1 MLLYGFSCVRT
12 MSQLEFQALTEYFR
26 ALSDRLRLQILL
38 LLDGTGESNVSSLAE
53 RLGASQ
59 PLVSWHLRPLVRV
72 GLVRLRRTGRE
83 TYCSLNRDA
92 FRLYETTLARLFSL
106 DEDKGDVRASKDSG

>member
-1 MLLYGFSCVRT
+1 VRAV
-12 MSQLEFQALTEYFR
+12 SQPDFQALTEYFR
-26 ALSDRLRLQILL
+26 ALSDKLRLQILL

-53 RLGASQ
+53 HLAVSQ

-92 FRLYETTLARLFSL
+92 FRLYETALSRLFSL
-106 DEDKGDVRASKDSG
+106 DDDRSERSTQKDAP